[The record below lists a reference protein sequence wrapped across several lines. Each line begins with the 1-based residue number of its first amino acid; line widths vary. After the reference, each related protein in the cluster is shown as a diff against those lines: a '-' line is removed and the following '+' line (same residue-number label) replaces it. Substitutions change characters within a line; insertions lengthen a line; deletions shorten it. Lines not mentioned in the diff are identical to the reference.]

1 MFILSI
7 VLTGATLGGT
17 IGGAVATITGTSVA
31 TGTAVGTLIGAGTT
45 AAACTV
51 QGARG
56 RSAPVRLSVQAGKE
70 VTSVELLS
78 TMIAGIN
85 VGSALCSAL
94 AALTGTNAVR
104 TAAIGTLGGAVCGAA
119 LFADQ
124 QRRRAS
130 ALA

>member
-1 MFILSI
+1 M
-7 VLTGATLGGT
+7 
-17 IGGAVATITGTSVA
+17 
-31 TGTAVGTLIGAGTT
+31 
-45 AAACTV
+45 
-51 QGARG
+51 
-56 RSAPVRLSVQAGKE
+56 
-70 VTSVELLS
+70 ELLS

-85 VGSALCSAL
+85 VGSAL

-130 ALA
+130 TLA

>member
-1 MFILSI
+1 M
-7 VLTGATLGGT
+7 
-17 IGGAVATITGTSVA
+17 
-31 TGTAVGTLIGAGTT
+31 
-45 AAACTV
+45 
-51 QGARG
+51 
-56 RSAPVRLSVQAGKE
+56 
-70 VTSVELLS
+70 ELLS

-124 QRRRAS
+124 PAPPRIRAGLKPFLHLKGGVS
-130 ALA
+130 VCSRFSLR

>member
-1 MFILSI
+1 M
-7 VLTGATLGGT
+7 
-17 IGGAVATITGTSVA
+17 
-31 TGTAVGTLIGAGTT
+31 
-45 AAACTV
+45 
-51 QGARG
+51 
-56 RSAPVRLSVQAGKE
+56 
-70 VTSVELLS
+70 ELLS

-85 VGSALCSAL
+85 VGSALCSALCSAL

>member
-1 MFILSI
+1 M
-7 VLTGATLGGT
+7 
-17 IGGAVATITGTSVA
+17 
-31 TGTAVGTLIGAGTT
+31 
-45 AAACTV
+45 
-51 QGARG
+51 
-56 RSAPVRLSVQAGKE
+56 
-70 VTSVELLS
+70 ELLS

-85 VGSALCSAL
+85 VGSALCS
-94 AALTGTNAVR
+94 ALTGTNAVR

>member
-1 MFILSI
+1 M
-7 VLTGATLGGT
+7 
-17 IGGAVATITGTSVA
+17 
-31 TGTAVGTLIGAGTT
+31 
-45 AAACTV
+45 
-51 QGARG
+51 
-56 RSAPVRLSVQAGKE
+56 
-70 VTSVELLS
+70 ELLS

-104 TAAIGTLGGAVCGAA
+104 TAIGTLGGAVCGAA

>member
-1 MFILSI
+1 M
-7 VLTGATLGGT
+7 
-17 IGGAVATITGTSVA
+17 
-31 TGTAVGTLIGAGTT
+31 
-45 AAACTV
+45 
-51 QGARG
+51 
-56 RSAPVRLSVQAGKE
+56 
-70 VTSVELLS
+70 ELLS

-94 AALTGTNAVR
+94 AALTGTNAVTSKLR
-104 TAAIGTLGGAVCGAA
+104 TAEDLAAIGTLGGAVCGAA

>member
-1 MFILSI
+1 M
-7 VLTGATLGGT
+7 
-17 IGGAVATITGTSVA
+17 
-31 TGTAVGTLIGAGTT
+31 
-45 AAACTV
+45 
-51 QGARG
+51 
-56 RSAPVRLSVQAGKE
+56 
-70 VTSVELLS
+70 ELLS

-124 QRRRAS
+124 QRRRAT

>member
-1 MFILSI
+1 
-7 VLTGATLGGT
+7 
-17 IGGAVATITGTSVA
+17 
-31 TGTAVGTLIGAGTT
+31 
-45 AAACTV
+45 
-51 QGARG
+51 
-56 RSAPVRLSVQAGKE
+56 
-70 VTSVELLS
+70 
-78 TMIAGIN
+78 MIAGIN